1 MEYTNQSTSS
11 TMSKNIYAIKNI
23 TTRIHRFSLSLK
35 ILIIATTVS
44 KYTNSVIN
52 RIASYILRLYAI
64 KNKSLIRFDTLV

>member
-1 MEYTNQSTSS
+1 MEY
-11 TMSKNIYAIKNI
+11 